1 MASTPKAFAGQDFNF
16 DPLGLAVKCATR
28 RSELVGPGDF
38 WGSFFWG
45 VTLWETNRKLYME
58 NHHFIA
64 RYINHK

>member
-38 WGSFFWG
+38 WGSFFG
-45 VTLWETNRKLYME
+45 VLPSGKQTE
-58 NHHFIA
+58 N
-64 RYINHK
+64 YIWKITIL